1 VILQLLPIT
10 VYPQPRSALASLGW
24 EHLLEEEGFVTGNQ
38 KTFSVSAPNSVSE
51 ALQVPVLAEAAL
63 ALRAST

>member
-1 VILQLLPIT
+1 M
-10 VYPQPRSALASLGW
+10 
-24 EHLLEEEGFVTGNQ
+24 TGNQ